1 MCLNRDWFSTYKTVY
16 KCVVIM
22 ENDVHCKIIGIGS
35 VRIKML
41 DGTVMILGNVRH
53 ISDLKIDFTSL
64 STIDTKGYK

>member
-1 MCLNRDWFSTYKTVY
+1 
-16 KCVVIM
+16 M